1 MEFII
6 PSIALACIYLLFI
19 TVRDYMKWVREMY
32 DASIELEQKAKEWEE
47 YMKEIK
53 SKTEELKKQLKE

>member
-6 PSIALACIYLLFI
+6 PLIILVYIYLLFTSI
-19 TVRDYMKWVREMY
+19 RDSKKLEKELL
-32 DASIELEQKAKEWEE
+32 DASIELEQKAKEWKE